1 MFVRRAHV
9 CGTLIALYSIEQW
22 PKYIALRFMNK
33 EKTMNRIKR
42 LIAISAFSLLVL
54 SLPAI
59 ASAQSRNRDRDHDNR
74 DDDNYSNDDRYRNN
88 RNNRNRNG
96 GYNDDDH
103 YGNNN
108 GRYGSNGNMRTVVRS
123 LKSNARELQRHL
135 DRDLDN
141 SRYNG
146 SRREDQINKEARDFK
161 NAVNRLSESNNGP
174 NQNDVRRVLDI
185 ARNLERSLVRTGLM
199 NHVSQP
205 WSRVRSDLRTLENG
219 YNYNNNSR
227 YPDNRYPQNRNT
239 RNNLPSWWPF

>member
-1 MFVRRAHV
+1 
-9 CGTLIALYSIEQW
+9 
-22 PKYIALRFMNK
+22 
-33 EKTMNRIKR
+33 MNRIKR

-59 ASAQSRNRDRDHDNR
+59 ASAQSRNRDRDHDNH
-74 DDDNYSNDDRYRNN
+74 DDDYYSNDDRYRNN
-88 RNNRNRNG
+88 RNRNG
-96 GYNDDDH
+96 GYDDDH

-108 GRYGSNGNMRTVVRS
+108 GYNGNMRSVVRS
-123 LKSNARELQRHL
+123 LKANTRELQRHL

-141 SRYNG
+141 SRHNG
-146 SRREDQINKEARDFK
+146 SRREDHVNQESRDFR

-174 NQNDVRRVLDI
+174 RENDVRRVLELG
-185 ARNLERSLVRTGLM
+185 RHLEQSLVSTGVI
-199 NHVSQP
+199 NHVSQS

-219 YNYNNNSR
+219 YNYNNNGR